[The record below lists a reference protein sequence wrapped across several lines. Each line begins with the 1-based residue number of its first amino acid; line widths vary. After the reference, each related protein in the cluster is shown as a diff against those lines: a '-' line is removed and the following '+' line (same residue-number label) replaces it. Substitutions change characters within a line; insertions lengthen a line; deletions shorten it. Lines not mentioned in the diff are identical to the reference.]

1 MALENAV
8 IKAKQEKEAKITRK
22 EIYKGKIISLV
33 ADSIVH
39 EQGSSEKV
47 FDIVVHPG
55 AVVIIPIDEQGN
67 LILVKQWRRAA
78 NKILIELPA
87 GTLEKEEE
95 PIVCAMRELQ
105 EEIGYKADEILPFG
119 GFFTAPG
126 FCTEYLYL
134 FIARNLKLSQLIGED
149 TDEIDSLVVS
159 LDKAL
164 EMIEK
169 EEIVDAKT
177 IAGIYRYEK
186 WQKQNS

>member
-1 MALENAV
+1 MIENAL
-8 IKAKQEKEAKITRK
+8 IKAKQEKESKITRK

-39 EQGSSEKV
+39 DQDPSNKKV
-47 FDIVVHPG
+47 FDVVVHPG
-55 AVVIIPIDEQGN
+55 AVVIIPVDEQGN

-78 NKILIELPA
+78 NQILIELPA
-87 GTLEKEEE
+87 GTLEKDED
-95 PIVCAMRELQ
+95 PLACAMRELQ
-105 EEIGYKADEILPFG
+105 EEIGYKSDEILPFG

-134 FIARNLKLSQLIGED
+134 FIARNLQPSRLIGDD

-186 WQKQNS
+186 WQKK